1 MKKIFIDNRMRDI
14 EKNRLKE
21 LGYDLIEVPTN
32 KNLYSEISSHVDIHV
47 CKINENII
55 LENSFYNYLNND
67 SYIRGNSSVYSKY
80 PEDIKYNVCI
90 VGDKAIHNFKYTDQK
105 IVEIL
110 KENNYELIDVNQGY
124 TKCSIAVIDENSIII
139 SDKGL
144 YDKLRNSCL
153 DILYLDYELNIKL
166 LSENGYSSKNGF
178 IGGAI
183 SRIDDFIFVSGD
195 LRKIDKENQI
205 KEFIES
211 KNLKIVD
218 FKGLEVIDFGGIYG
232 N

>member
-80 PEDIKYNVCI
+80 PEDIQYNVCI

-144 YDKLRNSCL
+144 YDKLRNSGL